1 MIFSEKSVEDIL
13 NNKKQQTRRLVKEG
27 ENYNYV
33 PTQLG
38 KESRIT
44 GVTTG
49 ENNKVKWEVGRDYA
63 VQLKR
68 GGKGLWYC
76 PKCKVFCGYTETVE
90 HKIGCY
96 NSMKPLRVVVT
107 GIRKE
112 RLLDISPSSSKKEG
126 YENISDFLLNF
137 RKLNGEVKNIK
148 DINPWCWVLNLKVL
162 KNEL

>member
-49 ENNKVKWEVGRDYA
+49 ENNKIKWEVGRDYA

-90 HKIGCY
+90 HKI
-96 NSMKPLRVVVT
+96 T
-107 GIRKE
+107 
-112 RLLDISPSSSKKEG
+112 
-126 YENISDFLLNF
+126 
-137 RKLNGEVKNIK
+137 
-148 DINPWCWVLNLKVL
+148 
-162 KNEL
+162 